1 MLSNKTGVSLA
12 GGKSQNQGR
21 INNNNTRK
29 VGVNSPT
36 GNVAN
41 KSFVS
46 TTNTQGQGQGQRRGA
61 TNDRVNEYDDQDYYQ
76 TQTQQNQRGGAQN
89 SNLRANKSEILD
101 RAWGDRQLA
110 GQITGAL
117 NKTCC
122 VAEHLPHNEMNPQ
135 CYRNSGASVGRIPY
149 AG

>member
-1 MLSNKTGVSLA
+1 MSLA

-110 GQITGAL
+110 G
-117 NKTCC
+117 
-122 VAEHLPHNEMNPQ
+122 
-135 CYRNSGASVGRIPY
+135 
-149 AG
+149 

>member
-1 MLSNKTGVSLA
+1 MLRNCEEPEVLKMLSNKTGVSLA

-110 GQITGAL
+110 G
-117 NKTCC
+117 
-122 VAEHLPHNEMNPQ
+122 
-135 CYRNSGASVGRIPY
+135 
-149 AG
+149 